1 MHSYYHDIT
10 ALLTPV
16 FHLYACANVRGAWR
30 RGYSTCKTTA
40 YQKMMAGLS
49 VFVNLLFSGGA
60 YLAADRLI
68 GSETMRGSFIKA
80 GLFGKDLNKASE
92 ARV

>member
-1 MHSYYHDIT
+1 MYVERVDGGGAT
-10 ALLTPV
+10 LL
-16 FHLYACANVRGAWR
+16 A
-30 RGYSTCKTTA
+30 SKTTA
-40 YQKMMAGLS
+40 YRKMMAGLS